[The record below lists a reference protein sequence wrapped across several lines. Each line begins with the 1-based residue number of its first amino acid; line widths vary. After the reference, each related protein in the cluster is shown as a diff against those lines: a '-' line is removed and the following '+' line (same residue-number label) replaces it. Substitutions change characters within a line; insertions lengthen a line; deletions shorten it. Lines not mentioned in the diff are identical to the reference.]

1 MQIIQNYPLKYLNTF
16 GIQARAAF
24 FTELQSEHDIKTFL
38 HTSACRD
45 IPLLILGGGSNVLLT
60 KDFDGCVAHVNNK
73 GIEVT
78 AESEEYVMVA
88 AAAGEL
94 WENLIAFC
102 MEHNYGGLENLSGI
116 PGTVG
121 SCPIQ
126 NIGAY
131 GVEVKDCIAE
141 VHAYMLDDCSK
152 RILMAEEC
160 GFGYRDSIFKR
171 ELKGKVLIEKVVFCL
186 SKQPEFKL
194 SYKGVLEEVMRMSQ
208 GEIHIRMV
216 SEAIKQIRGGKIPD
230 TITLGSAGSFFKNP
244 CVDKRKMDELLKEF
258 HEISYYKNNEDN
270 FKLAAA
276 WMIEQCGW
284 KGHRKGDAGVNATQP
299 LILVNY
305 GNASGQEILDLSM
318 EIQKSVEEK
327 FGVHLEAE
335 VNIV

>member
-1 MQIIQNYPLKYLNTF
+1 MQLLQDYPLKHLNTF

-24 FTELQSEHDIKTFL
+24 FTELQSEYDITTFL

-45 IPLLILGGGSNVLLT
+45 FPLLILGGGSNVLLT
-60 KDFDGCVAHVNNK
+60 RDFEGCVVHVNNK
-73 GIEVT
+73 GIEVIG
-78 AESEEYVMVA
+78 EDDEMVVVE

-102 MEHNYGGLENLSGI
+102 IEHNYGGLENLSGI

-121 SCPIQ
+121 SSPIQ

-131 GVEVKDCIAE
+131 GVEVKDCISE
-141 VHAYMLDDCSK
+141 VHVFMLDDCSK
-152 RILMAEEC
+152 RILTVEEC
-160 GFGYRDSIFKR
+160 RFGYRDSIFKR

-186 SKQPEFKL
+186 SKEPEFKL
-194 SYKGVLEEVMRMSQ
+194 SYKGVLEEVILISPEQ
-208 GEIHIRMV
+208 INIKAV
-216 SEAIKQIRGGKIPD
+216 SDAIKNIRGSKIPD
-230 TITLGSAGSFFKNP
+230 TTELGSAGSFFKNP
-244 CVDKRKMDELLKEF
+244 CVSKRKMDELIAEF
-258 HEISYYKNNEDN
+258 HDISYFKNNEDN

-284 KGHRKGDAGVNATQP
+284 KGYRKGDAGVNATQP

-305 GNASGQEILDLSM
+305 GNASGREIFELSV

-335 VNIV
+335 VNII